1 MNSTIVLAFSFSIVI
16 AAVIGLARFGKILR
30 IYQPFVYITIAGFIS
45 ELTSFFCIKLY
56 HSNTIVFNIY
66 LLVECILW
74 FWQFRRWKGFF
85 KKEKKT
91 YLLLFLLIA
100 VWIGESSINGINS
113 FNSTFHVLYSFCL
126 VFLGINQVNELI
138 VKEKSL
144 LLRNAKFLIC
154 CGVIIFY
161 TYGILVNSFYV
172 FKLPQSDTFMANIY
186 YILVF
191 VNLFVNLLYALA
203 TLWIPTRQRFTL
215 LS

>member
-1 MNSTIVLAFSFSIVI
+1 
-16 AAVIGLARFGKILR
+16 
-30 IYQPFVYITIAGFIS
+30 
-45 ELTSFFCIKLY
+45 
-56 HSNTIVFNIY
+56 
-66 LLVECILW
+66 
-74 FWQFRRWKGFF
+74 
-85 KKEKKT
+85 
-91 YLLLFLLIA
+91 LFLLIA
-100 VWIGESSINGINS
+100 VWISESSINGINS

-161 TYGILVNSFYV
+161 TYCVLVNSFYV